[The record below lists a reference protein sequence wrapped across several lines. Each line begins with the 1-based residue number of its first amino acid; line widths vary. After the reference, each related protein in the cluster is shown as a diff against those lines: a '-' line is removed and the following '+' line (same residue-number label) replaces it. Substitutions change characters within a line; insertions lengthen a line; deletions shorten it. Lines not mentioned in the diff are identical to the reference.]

1 MLTCAWP
8 CCRRAASSRLIV
20 AELVKLLLQQVD
32 QQRPNMPTCVKCGS
46 LAWAVLL
53 QWQNKHGQ
61 GQIKARAVGTLMAHE
76 SCTLQPLFRTVLSGT
91 CCTCNHHL
99 R

>member
-1 MLTCAWP
+1 
-8 CCRRAASSRLIV
+8 
-20 AELVKLLLQQVD
+20 
-32 QQRPNMPTCVKCGS
+32 MPTCVKCGS

-61 GQIKARAVGTLMAHE
+61 GQIKAMAVGTLMAHE
-76 SCTLQPLFRTVLSGT
+76 SCTLQPLFGTVLSGT

-99 R
+99 KELRTAVVPASVQHLVACPCRSCASTPRSMMCALQS